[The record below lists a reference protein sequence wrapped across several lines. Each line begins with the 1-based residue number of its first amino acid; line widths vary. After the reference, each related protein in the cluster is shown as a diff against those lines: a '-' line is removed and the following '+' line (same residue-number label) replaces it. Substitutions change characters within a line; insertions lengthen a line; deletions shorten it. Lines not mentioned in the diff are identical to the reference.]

1 MFYRKSFPKSYNRQ
15 VFKVLNETF
24 HKSFKKIRIQ
34 TKNTFP
40 ISRRDKHEENF
51 LLKADL
57 EKVVR
62 DSKCKT
68 ECEAA
73 KHRLEHVEFEIDE
86 KIAE

>member
-1 MFYRKSFPKSYNRQ
+1 MKISQ
-15 VFKVLNETF
+15 V
-24 HKSFKKIRIQ
+24 IQ
-34 TKNTFP
+34 ENLNTFP
-40 ISRRDKHEENF
+40 ISRRDKNEENF